1 MVGPT
6 KGHGMKNTHGILTS
20 AILVGLFAFAS
31 GCGHQPRTIRSASS
45 IARTPASEHMI
56 SISGLP
62 LADWPKLE
70 KFGALQHLSLSP
82 ADATDAHLAALG
94 ALRFPALR
102 QIYLPHAALATDE
115 GVAHLARFPALEGLQ
130 LIGTSI
136 TDKSLA
142 TFATSFPALV
152 GINVENCDRL
162 TVAGFLALA
171 QSPTIANVSLSLDP
185 LTPADVE
192 RIIQAAT
199 NVTWWSIRD
208 RQGRLELGALARLAD
223 ERQIRISVV
232 DAKNH
237 SRSVKNTQ
245 PNAAQ

>member
-1 MVGPT
+1 
-6 KGHGMKNTHGILTS
+6 MKKTSCILS
-20 AILVGLFAFAS
+20 MAVLVGLFAFAS
-31 GCGHQPRTIRSASS
+31 GCGHQPKTIRFASS
-45 IARTPASEHMI
+45 IALTPASEHMI
-56 SISGLP
+56 SINGLP
-62 LADWPKLE
+62 LEDWPKLE
-70 KFGALQHLSLSP
+70 KFGALRHLSLSP

-102 QIYLPHAALATDE
+102 QIYLPHAARTTDE

-142 TFATSFPALV
+142 AFATSFPALV
-152 GINVENCDRL
+152 GINVEDCDRL

-185 LTPADVE
+185 LTPTDVE

-199 NVTWWSIRD
+199 NVAWWSIRD
-208 RQGRLELGALARLAD
+208 RQGQLDLGALARLAD
-223 ERQIRISVV
+223 ERQIHISLV